1 MLVPPIQR
9 DAPERSLTSRDRR
22 TLKQSADQTVLP
34 ILAELKGKQ
43 VWVEAPDQGSWF
55 AGRLRSARR
64 LQLCIEI
71 VLDDVKIGGRL
82 RMVEAFTDVVT
93 VIRPIGSVIVLEEA
107 PVLTGI
113 GAAGVQGKRRRW
125 WPFLTR
131 G

>member
-1 MLVPPIQR
+1 
-9 DAPERSLTSRDRR
+9 
-22 TLKQSADQTVLP
+22 
-34 ILAELKGKQ
+34 
-43 VWVEAPDQGSWF
+43 VEAPDQGSWF

-71 VLDDVKIGGRL
+71 VLDDVEIGGRL

-113 GAAGVQGKRRRW
+113 GAAGVRGKGRRW

>member
-1 MLVPPIQR
+1 VPPIQR
-9 DAPERSLTSRDRR
+9 DAPERSLTSWDRR

-34 ILAELKGKQ
+34 ILAELKGKR

-71 VLDDVKIGGRL
+71 VLDDVVIGGRL

-93 VIRPIGSVIVLEEA
+93 VIRRIDSVIVLEEA

-113 GAAGVQGKRRRW
+113 DAASLRGEGRRW
-125 WPFLTR
+125 WSFLKR